1 MVDRLASR
9 WREMSH
15 LELPPAPEM
24 GGTAIEVQGLAVM
37 LGGRRVLDGVDLD
50 IRHGELLALV
60 GPNGAGKS
68 TLLGAVAGDVPFQAG
83 SVAIDGQPLAG
94 WGPRELALR
103 RSVLLQRIDISFP
116 FTVGDV
122 VRMGRSPW
130 AGTDAEDDDDEA
142 VAMAMA
148 QTDIADLAVRE
159 YPSLSGGER
168 ARAAL
173 ARVLAQQTGIM
184 LLDEPTAA
192 LDLHHQELVMQV
204 ARDRAAAG
212 AAVVVVAHD
221 LGMAAA
227 WADRVV
233 ILDRGNIA
241 GDGPPSDVLTEE
253 LLSRVYHHGVEVI
266 PHPRTGV
273 PIIVP
278 RR

>member
-1 MVDRLASR
+1 MVDRIASR

-15 LELPPAPEM
+15 LELPRPLEA
-24 GGTAIEVQGLAVM
+24 GRTAIEVRGITVE
-37 LGGRRVLDGVDLD
+37 LGGQAVLSDVDVD

-68 TLLGAVAGDVPFQAG
+68 TLLGVVAGDITPTLG
-83 SVAIDGQPLAG
+83 SIHIDDRTLAD
-94 WGPRELALR
+94 WGPRELAMR

-116 FTVGDV
+116 FTVREV

-130 AGTDAEDDDDEA
+130 SGTEAEEDDDRL
-142 VAMAMA
+142 VAAAMA
-148 QTDIADLAVRE
+148 QTDVETLAARE

-173 ARVLAQQTGIM
+173 ARVLAQGTGIL

-192 LDLHHQELVMQV
+192 LDIHHQELVMGV
-204 ARDRAAAG
+204 ARERANAG
-212 AAVVVVAHD
+212 VAVVVVAHD

-233 ILDRGNIA
+233 VLERGRVA
-241 GDGPPSDVLTEE
+241 GDGSPGDILTEQ
-253 LLSRVYHHGVEVI
+253 LLSRVYHHAVEVI
-266 PHPRTGV
+266 THPRTGL
-273 PIIVP
+273 PLIVP

>member
-15 LELPPAPEM
+15 LELPPSPEA
-24 GGTAIEVQGLAVM
+24 GRTAVEVRGLTVK
-37 LGGRRVLDGVDLD
+37 LGGQAVLSDVDVE
-50 IRHGELLALV
+50 IRHGQLLALV

-68 TLLGAVAGDVPFQAG
+68 TLLGAVAGDIGATTG
-83 SVAIDGQPLAG
+83 SIHIDGRPLAD
-94 WGPRELALR
+94 WGTRELAMR

-130 AGTDAEDDDDEA
+130 AGTYAEDDDDRL
-142 VAMAMA
+142 VAAAMQ
-148 QTDIADLAVRE
+148 QTDISDLAPRE

-173 ARVLAQQTGIM
+173 ARVLAQGTGIL

-192 LDLHHQELVMQV
+192 LDIHHQELVMGV
-204 ARDRAAAG
+204 ARERAAAG
-212 AAVVVVAHD
+212 VAVVVVAHD

-233 ILDRGNIA
+233 VLDRGRVA
-241 GDGPPSDVLTEE
+241 GDGSPRDILTEE
-253 LLSRVYHHGVEVI
+253 LLSRVYHHAVEVL
-266 PHPRTGV
+266 PHPRTGL
-273 PIIVP
+273 PLIIP

>member
-1 MVDRLASR
+1 MVDRLAQR
-9 WREMSH
+9 WREMNH
-15 LELPPAPEM
+15 VDVPQPPETGRVAV
-24 GGTAIEVQGLAVM
+24 GVRGLTVE
-37 LGGRRVLDGVDLD
+37 LGGHAVLSGVDLD

-68 TLLGAVAGDVPFQAG
+68 TLLGVVAGDVAATTG
-83 SVAIDGQPLAG
+83 SVLIAGRPLAD

-103 RSVLLQRIDISFP
+103 RSVLLQRIEIAFP
-116 FTVGDV
+116 FTVRDV

-130 AGTDAEDDDDEA
+130 AGTVGEDDDDQA
-142 VAMAMA
+142 VTAAMER
-148 QTDIADLAVRE
+148 TDIMDLTARE

-173 ARVLAQQTGIM
+173 ARVLAQSTGIL

-192 LDLHHQELVMQV
+192 LDIHHQELVMGI
-204 ARDRAAAG
+204 ARERADSG
-212 AAVVVVAHD
+212 VAVVVVAHD

-233 ILDRGNIA
+233 VLERGCVA
-241 GDGPPSDVLTEE
+241 GDGTPGDILTEE
-253 LLSRVYHHGVEVI
+253 LLSRVYHHAVEVI
-266 PHPRTGV
+266 AHPRTGL
-273 PIIVP
+273 PLIIP

>member
-9 WREMSH
+9 WRAMGR
-15 LELPPAPEM
+15 LDLPPTPAAGRTAVEVRGLTVVL
-24 GGTAIEVQGLAVM
+24 GGTA
-37 LGGRRVLDGVDLD
+37 VLSSVDVD

-68 TLLGAVAGDVPFQAG
+68 TLLGAVAGDVPLRTG
-83 SVAIDGQPLAG
+83 SVAIDGRPLAG
-94 WGPRELALR
+94 WGTRELALR
-103 RSVLLQRIDISFP
+103 RSVLLQRIEISFP
-116 FTVGDV
+116 FTVGAV

-130 AGTDAEDDDDEA
+130 AGTDGEDEDDER
-142 VAMAMA
+142 VALAMA
-148 QTDIADLAVRE
+148 QTEVADLAVRE

-173 ARVLAQQTGIM
+173 ARVLAQGTGVL

-192 LDLHHQELVMQV
+192 LDLHHQELVMRV
-204 ARDRAAAG
+204 IRDRATAG

-227 WADRVV
+227 WADRIVLLEAGRV
-233 ILDRGNIA
+233 A
-241 GDGPPSDVLTEE
+241 GDGPPGEILRED
-253 LLSRVYHHGVEVI
+253 LLSRVYHHSVEVI
-266 PHPRTGV
+266 PHPRTGL